1 MDISFSNI
9 MFTFRFPNLRE
20 GIPGLCKAADLDN
33 IKLFIIYRNMVIQNL
48 KATAETNLIDKDK
61 LFIFCLTKP
70 IKSMNSVT

>member
-1 MDISFSNI
+1 
-9 MFTFRFPNLRE
+9 
-20 GIPGLCKAADLDN
+20 
-33 IKLFIIYRNMVIQNL
+33 MVIQNL